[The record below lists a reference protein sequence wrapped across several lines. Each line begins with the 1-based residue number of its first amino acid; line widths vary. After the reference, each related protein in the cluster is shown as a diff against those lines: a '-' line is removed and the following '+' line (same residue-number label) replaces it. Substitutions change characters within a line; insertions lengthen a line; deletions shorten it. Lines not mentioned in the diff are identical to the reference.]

1 MRRRFMKIIGG
12 AAAGWPLATNA
23 QQRERMRRI
32 GVILPFAADGPE
44 SSARIAG
51 LLQACRNWA
60 GLSATMYGSTVGVQ
74 ATTIEIAFVDLQRNC
89 LGWRLMS

>member
-1 MRRRFMKIIGG
+1 MRRRDIMKIIGG

-32 GVILPFAADGPE
+32 GVILPFAADDPE

-51 LLQACRNWA
+51 LLQ
-60 GLSATMYGSTVGVQ
+60 GLSELGWTVGRNIRIDYRWVQ
-74 ATTIEIAFVDLQRNC
+74 ATTIEIAFVDLRRNC
-89 LGWRLMS
+89 LG